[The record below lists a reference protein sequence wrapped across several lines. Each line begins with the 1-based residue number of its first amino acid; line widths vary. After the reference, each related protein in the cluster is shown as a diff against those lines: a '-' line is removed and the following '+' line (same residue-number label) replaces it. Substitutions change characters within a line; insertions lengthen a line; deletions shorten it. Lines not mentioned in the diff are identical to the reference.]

1 MLRLLSGPIASI
13 AELEVLL
20 FLRRRAAGSW
30 DSRAVADLLH
40 IGRDLAAAIFKRL
53 AAKGF
58 LTSTA
63 EPLLLYQY
71 APPPEVARTLD
82 KLAAI
87 YDEHRMMV
95 IAFLAGRGMGG
106 PPTGLRAFA
115 DAFRLKRSGP

>member
-1 MLRLLSGPIASI
+1 M

-30 DSRAVADLLH
+30 DPRAVADLLH

-53 AAKGF
+53 AAQGF

-71 APPPEVARTLD
+71 APTAEVSSTLD
-82 KLAAI
+82 RLAAI

-95 IAFLAGRGMGG
+95 IAFLAGRVMGSA
-106 PPTGLRAFA
+106 PAGLRAFSE
-115 DAFRLKRSGP
+115 AFRLGKRR

>member
-1 MLRLLSGPIASI
+1 MLALLSGPISSV

-30 DSRAVADLLH
+30 DPRAVADLLH

-53 AAKGF
+53 ASEGF
-58 LTSTA
+58 LTSTE

-71 APPPEVARTLD
+71 APAAELSSTLD
-82 KLAAI
+82 RLAAI

-95 IAFLAGRGMGG
+95 IAFLAGRGMGSA
-106 PPTGLRAFA
+106 PTGLRAFS
-115 DAFRLKRSGP
+115 DAFRLGKRR